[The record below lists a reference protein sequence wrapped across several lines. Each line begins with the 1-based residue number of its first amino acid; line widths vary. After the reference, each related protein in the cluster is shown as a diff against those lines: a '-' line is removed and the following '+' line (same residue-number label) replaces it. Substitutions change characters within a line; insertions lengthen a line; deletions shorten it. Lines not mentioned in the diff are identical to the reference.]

1 MTLGDTTMAPR
12 SRSHGHSWLRR
23 AGVAVLVL
31 IVLAFIASFFVDEP
45 LRRVVLRQMNQQ
57 LKGYSADIRKLSFH
71 PIGLSL
77 TLYDLK
83 FLQEAHP
90 DPPVFQAPRLDASVQ
105 WKALLRGRLVANFAL
120 TQPAIYVNV
129 HQLTAEAKDPTPVK
143 DHGWQEAFEAIYPL
157 KINEVRVTDGQ
168 VTYVDEGPF
177 EPLEVSRIN
186 LIAQNIRNIRSKDRT
201 YPSDLHL
208 DAVVFKNGRVTLDGH
223 ADFLAE
229 PIPGAQGDV
238 SLENVALDY
247 FKPVLTRGNVAIQGG
262 LLSAAGAFEY
272 GPTVRIADLKNATI
286 SGMKV
291 EYVQTPQAAAEK
303 LPEKAARKTVEAAQK
318 VNNAPDLVLRAGR
331 VDLVESRVGF
341 FNKRTNPNYRAF
353 VDIARLRLENFT
365 NQRTEGQMT
374 ATVDGRFMGS
384 GATKVTA
391 HFRPEVSGPDFDM
404 KVAIEDTDLR
414 TMNDMLRAHGKFDV
428 VAGVFAFYSE
438 LAVKNAQIRGWV
450 KPLFKDVQ
458 AYDPAQDRDKSTMK
472 KLYEKVVTGVAKVMK
487 NVPRKEVATEVDISG
502 RLDNPETST
511 FQAIVKL
518 IQNAFIKA
526 ILPGFDREVR
536 QPVSE

>member
-1 MTLGDTTMAPR
+1 MASH
-12 SRSHGHSWLRR
+12 SRPHGRRWLRYT
-23 AGVAVLVL
+23 GIAVLV
-31 IVLAFIASFFVDEP
+31 VVALAVVGSFFIDEP
-45 LRRVVLRQMNQQ
+45 LRRVIVRQMNQQ
-57 LKGYSADIRKLSFH
+57 LKGYTAEIGKLSFH

-90 DPPVFQAPRLDASVQ
+90 DPPVFQAPRLDASVE

-120 TQPAIYVNV
+120 AEPAIYVNLQ
-129 HQLTAEAKDPTPVK
+129 QLTAEAKDPTPVK

-157 KINEVRVTDGQ
+157 KINEVRVTDGR
-168 VTYVDEGPF
+168 VTYVDGGPF

-186 LIAQNIRNIRSKDRT
+186 LKAENIRNIRSKDRT

-208 DAVVFKNGRVTLDGH
+208 DAVVFKDGRVTLDGH
-223 ADFLAE
+223 ADFLAV
-229 PIPGAQGDV
+229 PIPGIQGDV
-238 SLENVALDY
+238 KLENVALDY
-247 FKPVLTRGNVAIQGG
+247 FKPVLNRGSVAIQGG
-262 LLSAAGAFEY
+262 ILSAAGAFEY
-272 GPTVRIADLKNATI
+272 GPTIRIADLKEATV
-286 SGMKV
+286 SGMKI

-303 LPEKAARKTVEAAQK
+303 IPEKAARKTVEAAK
-318 VNNAPDLVLRAGR
+318 EVNNAPDLLLRAGR
-331 VDLVESRVGF
+331 VDLVDSRVGF

-365 NQRTEGQMT
+365 NQRTQGQMT

-384 GATKVTA
+384 GPTKVTA
-391 HFRPEVSGPDFDM
+391 HFRPEVDGPDFDM
-404 KVAIEDTDLR
+404 KVAIENTDLR
-414 TMNDMLRAHGKFDV
+414 TMNDMLRAHGNFDV
-428 VAGVFAFYSE
+428 VAGVFSFYSE

-450 KPLFKDVQ
+450 KPIFKDMQ
-458 AYDPAQDRDKSTMK
+458 AYDPAQDRDKGAMK
-472 KLYEKVVTGVAKVMK
+472 KLYEKVITGVAKVMK

-502 RLDNPETST
+502 RLDNPKTST

-536 QPVSE
+536 QSGQSGGSE